1 MRTFLYNAF
10 KIGLIVV
17 IILYSLALPIVIVA
31 LWNVPFAKS
40 IFPFIE
46 ISVEFPIKI
55 VAGFTAVL
63 AWATILLAFFTFRT
77 IENSSNRDKIN
88 RNERLLNEVIQW
100 AISVWRLHSDLYS
113 LTESVRLHMQEVSYR
128 NFNDL
133 HSDVMNLR
141 DNGKYISKIAI
152 VARQSVGEDAEKLY
166 TELTKI
172 ASLLDNVRI
181 YNEIDGSGVTFI
193 TTLDA
198 FMKDTDTNR
207 DTVERHLEELAS
219 LCNSIINNVAQAKL
233 DILNKQ
239 A

>member
-1 MRTFLYNAF
+1 MKMLNNAR
-10 KIGLIVV
+10 KIGWIII
-17 IILYSLALPIVIVA
+17 IILYFSIPPIVIIS
-31 LWNVPFAKS
+31 LWNVPLAQNL
-40 IFPFIE
+40 FPFLE
-46 ISVEFPIKI
+46 ISQEFPLKI
-55 VAGFTAVL
+55 IAGFTAVL

-113 LTESVRLHMQEVSYR
+113 LTESVRLDMQEVSYR

-152 VARQSVGEDAEKLY
+152 IAGQSVGEDAEKLY

-198 FMKDTDTNR
+198 FMKDTGTNR
-207 DTVERHLEELAS
+207 DTVERHLEEITS